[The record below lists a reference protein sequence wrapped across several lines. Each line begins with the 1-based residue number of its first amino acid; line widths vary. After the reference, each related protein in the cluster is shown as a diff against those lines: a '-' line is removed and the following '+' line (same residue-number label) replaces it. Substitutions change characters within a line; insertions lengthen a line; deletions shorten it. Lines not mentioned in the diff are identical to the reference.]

1 MAKHETQQKQ
11 RQSPE
16 SSKARAKGG
25 DLRKQPTEGMP
36 GRSASTGGLT
46 TKSMLRNDQ
55 NSRSSNAGRQGH
67 K

>member
-1 MAKHETQQKQ
+1 MAKHETDQKR

-16 SSKARAKGG
+16 STKARAKGG
-25 DLRKQPTEGMP
+25 GLRNEPTEGMP
-36 GRSASTGGLT
+36 GRSASTGGLA
-46 TKSMLRNDQ
+46 TKGMVRNAN